1 MISQTTACNSYFY
14 YYFFCSKTKEVIR
27 VANN

>member
-1 MISQTTACNSYFY
+1 MISKLTSRCFYY
-14 YYFFCSKTKEVIR
+14 YYFFCNKTKEVIR

>member
-1 MISQTTACNSYFY
+1 MISKMTARYFYY
-14 YYFFCSKTKEVIR
+14 YYFFCPKTKEVIR

>member
-1 MISQTTACNSYFY
+1 MNSKMTARYFY
-14 YYFFCSKTKEVIR
+14 FYYFFCNKTKEVIR

>member
-1 MISQTTACNSYFY
+1 MISQTTACNFYFY